1 MKITKKKNKTTV
13 ILSRSYLECIA
24 VGLHL
29 TAYNNSTQRIFDHT
43 TMSGTTIL
51 EFIITEDK

>member
-1 MKITKKKNKTTV
+1 MKITKKKNKTT
-13 ILSRSYLECIA
+13 ITLSRSYLEVMA

-29 TAYNNSTQRIFDHT
+29 TAYNKSTQRIFDHT
-43 TMSGTTIL
+43 TTSGITIL